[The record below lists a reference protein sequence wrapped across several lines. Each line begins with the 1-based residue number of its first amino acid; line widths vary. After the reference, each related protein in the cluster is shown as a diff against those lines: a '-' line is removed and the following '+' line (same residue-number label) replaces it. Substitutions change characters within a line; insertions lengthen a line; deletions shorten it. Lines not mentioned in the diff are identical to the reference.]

1 MPTKKLW
8 ESFNFAIEG
17 VIYALKTQRNLRL
30 HAIIGMA
37 ALILSLLLPLERVE
51 IIIIVMTIV
60 LVFIT
65 EMLNTALE
73 LIINL
78 LTETYHPLARIA
90 KDISAGA
97 VFLATVN
104 AIFVGYLI
112 LYKKYLLH
120 DMGWVIS
127 KLQSSYEY
135 IAFIC
140 LFIVIILVILGKASL
155 GRGSP
160 LRGGMPSGHT
170 AVAFSIAT
178 VVALYIS
185 NLFFSILLF
194 ILAYMIGESRVRK
207 GPHTWKEVIAGALL
221 GIGVTM
227 IIFKLFYV
235 QIIR

>member
-8 ESFNFAIEG
+8 ESFNYAIEG
-17 VIYALKTQRNLRL
+17 VLYALKTQRNLRL

-37 ALILSLLLPLERVE
+37 ALILSLLLPLERIE

-60 LVFIT
+60 LVFIA
-65 EMLNTALE
+65 EMFNTALE
-73 LIINL
+73 LIVNL
-78 LTETYHPLARIA
+78 LTDTYHPLARIA
-90 KDISAGA
+90 KDISAGS

-120 DMGWVIS
+120 DMAWVVS
-127 KLQSSYEY
+127 KLHSSYEY
-135 IAFIC
+135 VAFIC
-140 LFIVIILVILGKASL
+140 LVIVFILVILGKSSL
-155 GRGSP
+155 GRGAP

-178 VVALYIS
+178 VVAMYIS
-185 NLFFSILLF
+185 SLFFSILLF
-194 ILAYMIGESRVRK
+194 ILAYMIAESRVRK

-227 IIFKLFYV
+227 IIFKLFYS
-235 QIIR
+235 QIMG

>member
-112 LYKKYLLH
+112 LYKKYLLQ

-140 LFIVIILVILGKASL
+140 LVIVIILVILGKASL

-227 IIFKLFYV
+227 IIFKLFYA